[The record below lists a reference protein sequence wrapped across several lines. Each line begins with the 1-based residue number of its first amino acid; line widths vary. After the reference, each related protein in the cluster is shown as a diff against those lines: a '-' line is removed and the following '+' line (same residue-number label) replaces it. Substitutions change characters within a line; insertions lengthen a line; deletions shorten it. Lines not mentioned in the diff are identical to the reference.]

1 VPHRETLVADAGRN
15 PDTMRGIA
23 AALSLAEMSLGKG
36 IYCTL
41 YYTIPDISL
50 YLEGRDVARYGSY
63 LMTDPLHMSGTQTT
77 LARYK
82 LPQASSRVS
91 E

>member
-1 VPHRETLVADAGRN
+1 MPHRETLVADAGRN

-63 LMTDPLHMSGTQTT
+63 LMTDPLAYVRYTNNARSLQTT
-77 LARYK
+77 
-82 LPQASSRVS
+82 AS
-91 E
+91 ELTGE